1 MSRLANT
8 VFLMR
13 VRHTL
18 EPNARA
24 HQVHNFVLDKEIILK
39 IMSQLYIEV
48 LYDGMEDSI
57 EKLQLTDE
65 NFTDLNGKHTYYAD
79 KIKPFLTKLYNLF

>member
-1 MSRLANT
+1 
-8 VFLMR
+8 MR
-13 VRHTL
+13 ARYTL

-24 HQVHNFVLDKEIILK
+24 HQVYNFVLDKEIIWK

-48 LYDGMEDSI
+48 LYDSMEDSI

-65 NFTDLNGKHTYYAD
+65 KFTDLNGKHTYYAV
-79 KIKPFLTKLYNLF
+79 NN